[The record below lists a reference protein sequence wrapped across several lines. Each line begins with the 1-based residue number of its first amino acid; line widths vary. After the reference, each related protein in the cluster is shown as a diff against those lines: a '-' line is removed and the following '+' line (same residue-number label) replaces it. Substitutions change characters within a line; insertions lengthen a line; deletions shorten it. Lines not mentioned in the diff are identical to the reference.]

1 MFVRIIR
8 IVTTAALAATFL
20 GAPLC
25 ARADSGIVALT
36 PHPSEHI
43 GKPPATISAQI
54 LGGHGALDKTKVH
67 VTIDGRDVSD
77 AIAVSGSRVDYT
89 PAPALSSGE
98 HAVEI
103 AVTDA
108 SGGKLSYTWMF
119 TVDGAAAQS
128 AQSAAAQQSA
138 AEQPATG
145 APAPPA
151 ALQGAPDDALQQT
164 APIEGMQDDGSQA
177 FGSFYPLQPGPYYW
191 GQQMNFYFTGVPN
204 GWGFLTFG
212 GIPGVFDLVP
222 LGLNTFFATVPI
234 PIGFGFAPPFARC
247 HFFAPGGV
255 PYVFPYQTPIH
266 IVAHRA
272 PLITPP
278 VVGRIPTMPGAQTA
292 PRVPQTLR
300 NTTMPT
306 MHRTPAPHT
315 VHVTPV
321 RATPGR
327 VMPVRVMPVH
337 AMPAHWSLHDAI
349 RALRAI
355 PESAKPSFAFSRP
368 AVMAPAVFHPSASF
382 SGGRVR

>member
-1 MFVRIIR
+1 MFVRFVRIIAS
-8 IVTTAALAATFL
+8 AALAATFL

-36 PHPSEHI
+36 PHPSEHV
-43 GKPPATISAQI
+43 GQPPATISARI
-54 LGGHGALDKTKVH
+54 LGVHGPLDKTKVH

-119 TVDGAAAQS
+119 TIDGAAPQS
-128 AQSAAAQQSA
+128 AQSAPAQPAAQSDDS
-138 AEQPATG
+138 
-145 APAPPA
+145 A
-151 ALQGAPDDALQQT
+151 ALQATPPAGALEQT
-164 APIEGMQDDGSQA
+164 APILGMEDDGSQA
-177 FGSFYPLQPGPYYW
+177 FGSFYPLAPGPYYW

-212 GIPGVFDLVP
+212 GVPGVFDLVP
-222 LGLNTFFATVPI
+222 LGLGTFFATVPI
-234 PIGFGFAPPFARC
+234 PVGFVYGPPFARC

-255 PYVFPYQTPIH
+255 PYVFPYQTPFH

-272 PLITPP
+272 PLLTPP
-278 VVGRIPTMPGAQTA
+278 VIGRIPTMPGAQTA
-292 PRVPQTLR
+292 PHIPQALR
-300 NTTMPT
+300 NTTIPTVRRTSMP
-306 MHRTPAPHT
+306 HGT

-321 RATPGR
+321 H
-327 VMPVRVMPVH
+327 VMPVH
-337 AMPAHWSLHDAI
+337 VMPVHVSLRDGI
-349 RALRAI
+349 RALRLITA
-355 PESAKPSFAFSRP
+355 SAKPSFAFARP
-368 AVMAPAVFHPSASF
+368 VMMTPAAFHPSAPAYHASASF